1 MIWVINN
8 IISCSFSFFSSPGNF
23 FFRHSCTEW
32 LTFCALAEWIVYS
45 PIRFMNITTT
55 SIWMATV
62 QSLQNHFVIIRS
74 LTTSNANTNHDVSI
88 CVCAVC
94 LESLPNMANVR
105 GILSIMTMDNGT
117 DVMICTILR
126 WRPPPTTPRVV
137 YPSYMCVCV
146 DSRVWHEKPHYL
158 NHIKSILCRWI
169 ANGRIITKQQ

>member
-8 IISCSFSFFSSPGNF
+8 IISCSFSFLSSPGN

-88 CVCAVC
+88 CVCVCAVLWNRC
-94 LESLPNMANVR
+94 RTWPMCGAFSLLWRWTTERTLWFAPFCGGGPLPQPPVLC
-105 GILSIMTMDNGT
+105 IL
-117 DVMICTILR
+117 
-126 WRPPPTTPRVV
+126 
-137 YPSYMCVCV
+137 YMCAF
-146 DSRVWHEKPHYL
+146 VWIRAFDTK
-158 NHIKSILCRWI
+158 NHTISTTSNQFDVGELRTGK
-169 ANGRIITKQQ
+169 